1 MRKWIGEHDYR
12 VTESGPFAITFRVH
26 AIYRSH
32 AASVRMGPPQLNETV
47 RVVPRIGV
55 GSMSKYTTSVI
66 MSAAVSVATFAT
78 AHAQQSVLAIPDND
92 SVYIDAKSF
101 QVVPGKGK
109 GDAGVQ
115 IKDLAARELGPGAI
129 IIRSGNKLYIAEGQ
143 TLRGIV
149 TAYAY
154 DPRQYNPAL
163 TGGQYNPALTGGG
176 SIGYN
181 QQFAYDP
188 RQPQNNPAL
197 PGGQYNP
204 AVTGG
209 GSIGYNQQFAY
220 DPRQYNPALTGGPY
234 NPALTGGGSVGYN
247 QQFINDPRQP
257 QYDPRLTGGG
267 SAGYNAMLMQF
278 LNDPRQPQYD
288 PRLTGGGSAGYN
300 AQLMQFAYD
309 PDYVQYKLKKAFEDN
324 WISPST
330 K

>member
-1 MRKWIGEHDYR
+1 
-12 VTESGPFAITFRVH
+12 
-26 AIYRSH
+26 
-32 AASVRMGPPQLNETV
+32 
-47 RVVPRIGV
+47 
-55 GSMSKYTTSVI
+55 MSKYTTSVI

-78 AHAQQSVLAIPDND
+78 AHAQQTALAIPDND

-101 QVVPGKGK
+101 QVVPGKAK
-109 GDAGVQ
+109 GDAGAQ

-143 TLRGIV
+143 TLRGVV
-149 TAYAY
+149 TAYGY

-181 QQFAYDP
+181 QQF
-188 RQPQNNPAL
+188 
-197 PGGQYNP
+197 
-204 AVTGG
+204 
-209 GSIGYNQQFAY
+209 
-220 DPRQYNPALTGGPY
+220 
-234 NPALTGGGSVGYN
+234 
-247 QQFINDPRQP
+247 INDPQQP

>member
-1 MRKWIGEHDYR
+1 
-12 VTESGPFAITFRVH
+12 
-26 AIYRSH
+26 
-32 AASVRMGPPQLNETV
+32 
-47 RVVPRIGV
+47 
-55 GSMSKYTTSVI
+55 MSKHPMSKHTTSVI
-66 MSAAVSVATFAT
+66 MSAALSVATFAT
-78 AHAQQSVLAIPDND
+78 AHAQQNVLTIPDND

-101 QVVPGKGK
+101 QVTPGKGK
-109 GDAGVQ
+109 GDAGPQ

-143 TLRGIV
+143 TLRGAV
-149 TAYAY
+149 TAY
-154 DPRQYNPAL
+154 
-163 TGGQYNPALTGGG
+163 
-176 SIGYN
+176 
-181 QQFAYDP
+181 
-188 RQPQNNPAL
+188 
-197 PGGQYNP
+197 
-204 AVTGG
+204 
-209 GSIGYNQQFAY
+209 AY

-234 NPALTGGGSVGYN
+234 NPALTGGGSVGYNQQFAYDPRQYNPALTGGGSIGYN

-300 AQLMQFAYD
+300 ATLMQFAYD

-324 WISPST
+324 WISAAT

>member
-1 MRKWIGEHDYR
+1 
-12 VTESGPFAITFRVH
+12 
-26 AIYRSH
+26 
-32 AASVRMGPPQLNETV
+32 
-47 RVVPRIGV
+47 
-55 GSMSKYTTSVI
+55 MSKHPMSKHTTSVI

-78 AHAQQSVLAIPDND
+78 AHAQQTALTIPDND

-101 QVVPGKGK
+101 QLIPGKGK
-109 GDAGVQ
+109 GDAGPQ

-143 TLRGIV
+143 TLRGVV

-163 TGGQYNPALTGGG
+163 TGGPYNPAL
-176 SIGYN
+176 
-181 QQFAYDP
+181 
-188 RQPQNNPAL
+188 
-197 PGGQYNP
+197 
-204 AVTGG
+204 TGG

-234 NPALTGGGSVGYN
+234 NPALTGGGSIGYN

-278 LNDPRQPQYD
+278 LNDPRQPQYN
-288 PRLTGGGSAGYN
+288 PSLTGGGSAGYN
-300 AQLMQFAYD
+300 AMLMQFAYD

-324 WISPST
+324 WISAAT

>member
-1 MRKWIGEHDYR
+1 VNIAANEAINICAAFMTPLRRKALTVGRGIAKSAFQVCR
-12 VTESGPFAITFRVH
+12 
-26 AIYRSH
+26 IYRLR
-32 AASVRMGPPQLNETV
+32 AASDKIRPLQLNETV
-47 RVVPRIGV
+47 LVVPRIGV
-55 GSMSKYTTSVI
+55 GPMSKYTTSAI
-66 MSAAVSVATFAT
+66 ISAAVSVSTFAT
-78 AHAQQSVLAIPDND
+78 AHAQQTAVTIPDND

-109 GDAGVQ
+109 GDAGAQ
-115 IKDLAARELGPGAI
+115 IKDLGARELGPGAI

-143 TLRGIV
+143 TLRGVV

-163 TGGQYNPALTGGG
+163 TGGG
-176 SIGYN
+176 S
-181 QQFAYDP
+181 
-188 RQPQNNPAL
+188 
-197 PGGQYNP
+197 
-204 AVTGG
+204 V
-209 GSIGYNQQFAY
+209 GYNQQFAY
-220 DPRQYNPALTGGPY
+220 DPRQYNPALTGGGSVGYNQQFAYDPRQY
-234 NPALTGGGSVGYN
+234 NPALTGGGSIGYN

-300 AQLMQFAYD
+300 ATLMQFAYD

-324 WISPST
+324 WISAST